1 VNLVSFH
8 VSLVSFHVN
17 LVSFHVNLVSFHVN
31 LVSFHVNLV
40 SFHVN
45 LFCFLSVFFLNA
57 WEQLTGHKVI
67 FVSNRCR
74 KPEGKEAR
82 INAAIHL

>member
-1 VNLVSFH
+1 
-8 VSLVSFHVN
+8 
-17 LVSFHVNLVSFHVN
+17 
-31 LVSFHVNLV
+31 VNLV